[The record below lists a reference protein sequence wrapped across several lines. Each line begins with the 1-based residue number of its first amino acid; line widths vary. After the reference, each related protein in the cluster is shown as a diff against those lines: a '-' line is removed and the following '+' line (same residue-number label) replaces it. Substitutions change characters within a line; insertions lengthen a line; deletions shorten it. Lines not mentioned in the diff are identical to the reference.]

1 LMPRSPTK
9 NPFLIPGVTRYSR
22 TVAYKRRHSWLKKN
36 AKTWKTAPKKDE
48 TKKPKEKTFGKTTRV
63 IQKKTAKFYPEEP
76 VPHRLHSNKHKHR
89 PTRLRKSIKPG
100 NVLILLAGRFRGSR
114 VVFLKQLKS
123 GLLLVNGPFKTNGVP
138 LRRVNQAYVIATST
152 RVDIKDIKL
161 DEKFND
167 KYFQARP
174 QKKKPAE
181 KKPAD
186 KKKDK
191 EAKKDKKEKKE
202 KQEKKKEPVKKEKR
216 VKVEPSRIA
225 DQKAVD
231 ALLVPKIKKVP
242 LLKKYLRTKFSLK
255 KGQYPHLLKF

>member
-1 LMPRSPTK
+1 
-9 NPFLIPGVTRYSR
+9 
-22 TVAYKRRHSWLKKN
+22 
-36 AKTWKTAPKKDE
+36 
-48 TKKPKEKTFGKTTRV
+48 
-63 IQKKTAKFYPEEP
+63 
-76 VPHRLHSNKHKHR
+76 
-89 PTRLRKSIKPG
+89 
-100 NVLILLAGRFRGSR
+100 
-114 VVFLKQLKS
+114 
-123 GLLLVNGPFKTNGVP
+123 
-138 LRRVNQAYVIATST
+138 VIATST
-152 RVDIKDIKL
+152 RVNISDIKI

-181 KKPAD
+181 KKPAE
-186 KKKDK
+186 KK

-225 DQKAVD
+225 DQKEID

>member
-1 LMPRSPTK
+1 LDMPRSPTK
-9 NPFLIPGVTRYSR
+9 NPFLIPGVNRYSR
-22 TVAYKRRHSWLKKN
+22 SVAFKRRHGWLKKN
-36 AKTWKTAPKKDE
+36 AKTWKTAPKKDDS
-48 TKKPKEKTFGKTTRV
+48 KKPKEKKFGKSTRV
-63 IQKKTAKFYPEEP
+63 IAKKTPRFYPEEP

-100 NVLILLAGRFRGSR
+100 TVLILLAGRFRGSR
-114 VVFLKQLKS
+114 VVFLRQLRS

-152 RVDIKDIKL
+152 RVDLTGVTI

-174 QKKKPAE
+174 QKKKPAVAE
-181 KKPAD
+181 KKPAGE
-186 KKKDK
+186 KKVKG
-191 EAKKDKKEKKE
+191 AKKEKKE
-202 KQEKKKEPVKKEKR
+202 KVEKKKEPVKKEKR
-216 VKVEPSRIA
+216 VRVEPSRVE

-231 ALLVPKIKKVP
+231 AQLVPKIKAVP
-242 LLKKYLRTKFSLK
+242 LLKKYLRTKFSLQ